1 MWGARFLRIPK
12 GSGFR
17 AHISMNL
24 RLKLIQLLTRHRRM
38 VSTALL
44 VVSIV
49 GGGYGLLRQRD
60 QAAVQPAA
68 VSPWRAL
75 AAFTENG
82 VTVAIALENGPS
94 GQAWLVGTFTPVQEH
109 FHLYSK
115 DLPKDGIYGQGRPT
129 LLEIVA
135 SSRVKPNGSLVANQ
149 PTVSH
154 FTRAIEQSVPI
165 YPDGP
170 VTLRL
175 PIAVSKGDAAV
186 PTELSITYMSCS
198 EEICLV
204 PVVDKRVSVVIP
216 DPTEHE

>member
-1 MWGARFLRIPK
+1 MLLTCVRLKAGRSLM
-12 GSGFR
+12 
-17 AHISMNL
+17 MNL
-24 RLKLIQLLTRHRRM
+24 RLKLMQLLTGHRR
-38 VSTALL
+38 VAVTALL

-68 VSPWRAL
+68 VNPWRAL

-82 VTVAIALENGPS
+82 VTVAIALENDSS

-115 DLPKDGIYGQGRPT
+115 DLPKDGIRGQGRPT
-129 LLEIVA
+129 LLEIAA
-135 SSRVKPNGSLVANQ
+135 SNRVKPIGSLVADQ

-154 FTRAIEQSVPI
+154 FIRAIEQSAQI

-175 PIAVSKGDAAV
+175 PIALSKSDVAV

-198 EEICLV
+198 EETCLV

>member
-1 MWGARFLRIPK
+1 MLLTCVKLKAGRSLM
-12 GSGFR
+12 
-17 AHISMNL
+17 MNL
-24 RLKLIQLLTRHRRM
+24 RLKLIQLLSRHRRM
-38 VSTALL
+38 VVTALL

-49 GGGYGLLRQRD
+49 GSGYGLLRQRD

-75 AAFTENG
+75 ASFTENG
-82 VTVAIALENGPS
+82 VTVAIALENDPS

-109 FHLYSK
+109 FHLYGK
-115 DLPKDGIYGQGRPT
+115 DLPKDGIRGQGRPT
-129 LLEIVA
+129 LLEITA
-135 SSRVKPNGSLVANQ
+135 SSRVKPIGALVANQ
-149 PTVSH
+149 PTVSY
-154 FTRAIEQSVPI
+154 FNRAIEQSVPI

-175 PIAVSKGDAAV
+175 PIGLSKSDAAV
-186 PTELSITYMSCS
+186 PTELSVTYMSCS
-198 EEICLV
+198 AEICLV